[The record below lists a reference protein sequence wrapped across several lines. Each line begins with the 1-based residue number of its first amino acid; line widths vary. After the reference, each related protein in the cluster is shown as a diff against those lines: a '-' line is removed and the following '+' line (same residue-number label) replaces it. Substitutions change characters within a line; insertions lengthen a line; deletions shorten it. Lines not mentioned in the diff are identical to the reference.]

1 MTQKLGLILASASLS
16 LMLNASTTQ
25 AEVGDARLPGSQN
38 PRIHVQNP
46 LLGHAA
52 APLGRAAGSAPAGG
66 FITPANPDTRARLDY
81 LTGELSRNARGE
93 RLWWYGWI
101 GGFAALSAGQAYFFF
116 TKDEP
121 EERVLNAV
129 GGGMSFIGLVGLLV
143 LPNDGRFADENLA
156 ELPDATPEAR
166 VRKLERAEAMLHS
179 AREATWRKRNPLA
192 VIGPLLV
199 SFGTSAYVW
208 IKYDAALPALR
219 NMAGALAI
227 NLAHWWTRPTA
238 NAEAAQLYRGES
250 AGIDWRLTPWIS
262 PSVAGLG
269 LAAAF

>member
-1 MTQKLGLILASASLS
+1 MKQKLGLAFVSASLS
-16 LMLNASTTQ
+16 VALTASWVR
-25 AEVGDARLPGSQN
+25 AETPAARRRAGETL
-38 PRIHVQNP
+38 RIHVQNP
-46 LLGHAA
+46 LVGHLG
-52 APLGRAAGSAPAGG
+52 APLASAPGTPPSVA
-66 FITPANPDTRARLDY
+66 ITPASPDTRARLDY
-81 LTGELSRNARGE
+81 LVSELSHNAPAE

-121 EERVLNAV
+121 AERILNAV

-156 ELPDATPEAR
+156 ELPDATPEER
-166 VRKLERAEAMLHS
+166 VRKLERAETMLQS

-192 VIGPLLV
+192 VIGPLLI

-208 IKYDAALPALR
+208 GKYDAALPALR
-219 NMAGALAI
+219 NMAGSLAI

-238 NAEAAQLYRGES
+238 NADAARRYRGES
-250 AGIDWRLTPWIS
+250 AGVDWRLTPWIS

-269 LAAAF
+269 LGTAF